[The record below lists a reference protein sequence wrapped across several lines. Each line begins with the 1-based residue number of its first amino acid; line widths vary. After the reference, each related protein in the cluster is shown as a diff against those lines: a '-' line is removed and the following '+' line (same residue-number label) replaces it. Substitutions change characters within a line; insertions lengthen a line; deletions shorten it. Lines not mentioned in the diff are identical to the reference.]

1 METKNSSFKNY
12 FTWHGRLNRWPYFL
26 RYFSYLIIN
35 IILTIMLTMA
45 DESDS
50 IFQDIVV
57 LFVFFASASTF
68 IFWIIQII
76 KRLHDLNKRGWY
88 ALILLFYLIPIFGW
102 LIALIFDI
110 YLFLAKGTDGS
121 NRFGPDPLDDST
133 SQTSYKYKYGTIN
146 RYWHEETHSK
156 QSETIVAEY
165 TESDQETDEKEEDK

>member
-1 METKNSSFKNY
+1 MDQKNSSFKNY
-12 FTWHGRLNRWPYFL
+12 ITWHGRLNRWPYFL

-35 IILTIMLTMA
+35 VILTIMLTLA
-45 DESDS
+45 EGGDS
-50 IFQDIVV
+50 VFQDIIV
-57 LFVFFASASTF
+57 LFVFFASALTF

-76 KRLHDLNKRGWY
+76 KRLHDLDKRGWY

-121 NRFGPDPLDDST
+121 NRFGPDPLDGRT

-146 RYWHEETHSK
+146 RYRHEETHPDR
-156 QSETIVAEY
+156 QEATIAEY
-165 TESDQETDEKEEDK
+165 TESDPETDVKEEDK